1 MLRLTHRVAP
11 PESQPSEHVSLPFE
25 KRTRSRLRVR
35 LVSGREAILML
46 DRGLVL
52 RDGDVLVSD
61 TGEHV
66 RVESAPEVVSVARG
80 ETARDVAR
88 AAYHLGNRHTAVEV
102 GDGFVAYLHDHVL
115 DDMVRRLGL
124 LVRDEK
130 RKFEPEGG
138 AYDNH
143 GHGHG
148 QNAHTTNEQVH
159 HHEHDHLNEALF
171 EEDLGER
178 LRVERGN
185 A

>member
-1 MLRLTHRVAP
+1 MLRLTHRIAHS
-11 PESQPSEHVSLPFE
+11 ESTPSERVSLPFE

-35 LVSGREAILML
+35 LTSGREAVLML

-52 RDGDVLVSD
+52 RDGDLLVSD
-61 TGEHV
+61 TGELV
-66 RVESAPEVVSVARG
+66 RVEAALEVVSVARG

-88 AAYHLGNRHTAVEV
+88 AAYHLGNRHTPLEV

-124 LVRDEK
+124 AVRDEK

-138 AYDNH
+138 AYDH
-143 GHGHG
+143 GAGHGASHH
-148 QNAHTTNEQVH
+148 AAAPEHVH
-159 HHEHDHLNEALF
+159 HHEHDHLHETLF

>member
-1 MLRLTHRVAP
+1 MLRLTHRIP
-11 PESQPSEHVSLPFE
+11 HPESAPSERVSLPFE

-35 LVSGREAILML
+35 LVSGRDAVLML

-52 RDGDVLVSD
+52 RDGDVLASD
-61 TGEHV
+61 CGELV
-66 RVESAPEVVSVARG
+66 RVEAALEVVSVARG
-80 ETARDVAR
+80 DTSRDVAR
-88 AAYHLGNRHTAVEV
+88 AAYHLGNRHTALEV

-124 LVRDEK
+124 AVRDEK

-148 QNAHTTNEQVH
+148 HHPHPTNERLHQH
-159 HHEHDHLNEALF
+159 DHDHLNEALF